1 MKLHLRADIVND
13 THTRFTVFMNGAN
26 CGQLCMRREEAFFFH
41 DIISL
46 SGYRIAGDEI
56 HSSGHWITEEERT
69 KQEEDK

>member
-1 MKLHLRADIVND
+1 
-13 THTRFTVFMNGAN
+13 
-26 CGQLCMRREEAFFFH
+26 MRREEAFFFH